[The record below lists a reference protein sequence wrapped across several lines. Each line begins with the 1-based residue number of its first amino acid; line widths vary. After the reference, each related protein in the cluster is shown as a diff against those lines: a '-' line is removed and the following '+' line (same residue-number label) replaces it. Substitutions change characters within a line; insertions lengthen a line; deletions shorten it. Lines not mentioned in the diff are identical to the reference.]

1 MISEVITTKMMER
14 LLTLAVLCLAGLLL
28 PVAANA
34 QSAPKM
40 EGEWEVSYVRY
51 DSPDS
56 KWTIDTPA
64 PVLAVFTK
72 KYYSITGVPEPNQ
85 PEDLIPFV
93 GSAGTYEVNASSLVL
108 NPSIHRDEAVN
119 QGSLAYAPEIRVMND
134 NLFLTYAQGDGT
146 VTVRL
151 TRIN

>member
-1 MISEVITTKMMER
+1 MIAASITTKMVER
-14 LLTLAVLCLAGLLL
+14 LLTLVVLCLAGLLL
-28 PVAANA
+28 PVTANA

-56 KWTIDTPA
+56 KWTNDSPA

-72 KYYSITGVPEPNQ
+72 KYYSIVGVPEPNQ

-93 GSAGTYEVNASSLVL
+93 GSAGTYEVSASKLVL
-108 NPSIHRDEAVN
+108 NPTIRKNEAVGE
-119 QGSLAYAPEIRVMND
+119 GSLAYEPEIRVMND